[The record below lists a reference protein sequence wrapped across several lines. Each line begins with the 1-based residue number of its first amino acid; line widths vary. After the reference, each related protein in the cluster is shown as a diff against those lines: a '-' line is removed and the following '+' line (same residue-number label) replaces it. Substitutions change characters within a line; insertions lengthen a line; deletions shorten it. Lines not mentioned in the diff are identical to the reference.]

1 MIVPLKIISDIMKQ
15 NEGILETAI
24 VSARKGREAR
34 LLRVLETRQK
44 FKLRQEGCLSAWI
57 SPSEDKQPIYLVQT
71 LYDSKTTWKRISD
84 DLELKLGAN
93 EDPMEHLLAGPPLVG
108 LFNSAYSINQTEENG
123 EMVSR
128 ITMIMRQK

>member
-1 MIVPLKIISDIMKQ
+1 MEQ
-15 NEGILETAI
+15 HEGILETAI
-24 VSARKGREAR
+24 VSARKGRDAR

-71 LYDSKTTWKRISD
+71 LYDSKKSWKRVSD
-84 DLELKLGAN
+84 DLETKLGAN
-93 EDPMEHLLAGPPLVG
+93 EDPLEHLLAGPPLVG
-108 LFNSAYSINQTEENG
+108 LFNSAYTITDCEENG

-128 ITMIMRQK
+128 ITMIMRQKQ